1 MPRHLGEAEQ
11 GDISDT
17 QDEDEIGD
25 DEVNEAG
32 DESAFDE
39 ETADSEHAGTADSEH
54 AAGLPSFDRQQWLD
68 LVKWAHN
75 TNALSHEDRIRIV
88 KLGRLIQK
96 GRRLTRRQEAQLAEP
111 VALARARGYQANK

>member
-1 MPRHLGEAEQ
+1 MPRHLEEAEQ

-39 ETADSEHAGTADSEH
+39 ETADSEHA
-54 AAGLPSFDRQQWLD
+54 AGLPSFDRQQWLD

-75 TNALSHEDRIRIV
+75 TDALSHEDRIRIV

-96 GRRLTRRQEAQLAEP
+96 GRRLTRGRKHSRRVCGTCPCE
-111 VALARARGYQANK
+111 GISGK